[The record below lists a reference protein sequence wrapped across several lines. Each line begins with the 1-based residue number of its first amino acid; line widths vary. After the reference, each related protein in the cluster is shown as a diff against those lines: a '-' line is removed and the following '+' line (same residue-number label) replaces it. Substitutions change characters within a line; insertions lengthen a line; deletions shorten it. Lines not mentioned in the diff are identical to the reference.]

1 MTSMMAPSALE
12 WPNGDTVALGSGG
25 SNRLRSAILQ
35 VLVNLV
41 DFKLPVE
48 EAVQA
53 SRVHYENGLLSVEG
67 GFDMESLAA
76 LLEDFPDNHVWEQRN
91 MFFGG
96 VHTAS
101 ATRDG
106 MRGTGD
112 GRRGGASLLCNGES

>member
-1 MTSMMAPSALE
+1 
-12 WPNGDTVALGSGG
+12 
-25 SNRLRSAILQ
+25 
-35 VLVNLV
+35 
-41 DFKLPVE
+41 
-48 EAVQA
+48 
-53 SRVHYENGLLSVEG
+53 LLSVEG